1 MVVFRAMSRPILASL
16 RSRLLV
22 LVFFAGLPSLAL
34 ILRTGLVQRQHA
46 AGLVQDNTLRLAH
59 LVSLED
65 DQFLTRTRQFL
76 MTLAQVP
83 AVRNLDSSEC
93 NRLFLKLARQ
103 NPAYANIGAVNLD
116 GTVYCSAVP
125 VTNTVNV
132 ADRLYFKRVLETREF
147 SVGDYQTGRITGKAS
162 VNCGFP
168 VLDDEGNLQ
177 AVVFA
182 ALDLGWLS
190 KLAAQVDL
198 PPGAALMALDRNGK
212 ILVRYPDSGKS
223 VGQYLNEPFLMD
235 AITNQQEGTARSI
248 GPDGVERLYGFA
260 RLGQTQPVDVYVVV
274 GTPAHLAYREAN
286 RMMAH
291 NFIALGVVAVLALLA
306 AWWGGHFFILRS
318 VNELVATTHRLAQG
332 DLKARTHLEPEQG
345 EFGQLGHAFDEM
357 AVALEQRVA
366 ERQRAA
372 DALRALN
379 RDLEARVVARTAE
392 LSEKNEQMQ
401 SDLRMAREI
410 QFAFLPQQYPCFPR
424 SARSQDSAL
433 RFCHRYLP
441 TGDIGGD
448 FFDVLPLSDNEASV
462 FICDVMGHGVRAAL
476 VTAMLR
482 GLVEELAP
490 LAHDPGQFLA
500 EMNRAL
506 LATLR
511 QAETTLF
518 ASAFYLVADVA
529 RGEICFANAGH
540 PSPLRICRS
549 AASVESFRPGC
560 KPGPALGLFE
570 DSLYSTFRRPIA
582 ADDLVILYTDG
593 LYEVYDVDGHQYG
606 EERLLAALRR
616 RMRMPCAEL
625 FDELLKEIRAF
636 SQNAIFS
643 DDVCMVGMEV
653 TRTGPPS
660 PPAA

>member
-1 MVVFRAMSRPILASL
+1 MVAFGTMSRPILASL
-16 RSRLLV
+16 RSRLLL
-22 LVFFAGLPSLAL
+22 LVFLAGLPSLAL
-34 ILRTGLVQRQHA
+34 IVHSGLAQRQHA
-46 AGLVQDNTLRLAH
+46 ARLVQDNTMRLAH

-65 DQFLTRTRQFL
+65 EQFLTRTRQFL
-76 MTLAQVP
+76 MTVAQVP
-83 AVRNLDSSEC
+83 AVRNLDSPEC

-103 NPAYANIGAVNLD
+103 NPAYANIGAANLD

-125 VTNTVNV
+125 LSNTVNV
-132 ADRLYFKRVLETREF
+132 ADRSYFKRVVETREF

-168 VLDDEGNLQ
+168 VLDDDGNLQ

-182 ALDLGWLS
+182 ALDLGWLN
-190 KLAAQVDL
+190 KLAAEADL
-198 PPGAALMALDRNGK
+198 PPGATLTALDREGK
-212 ILVRYPDSGKS
+212 ILVRYPEAAKMI
-223 VGQYLNEPFLMD
+223 GQTLNEPALME
-235 AITNQQEGTARSI
+235 AITTQQEGTARSL
-248 GPDGVERLYGFA
+248 GSDGVERLYGFT
-260 RLGQTQPVDVYVVV
+260 RLGQSQPVDVYVAV

-286 RMMAH
+286 RMMEH
-291 NFIALGVVAVLALLA
+291 NFIALGVVATLALLA

-318 VNELVATTHRLAQG
+318 VNDLVATTHRLAQG
-332 DLKARTHLEPEQG
+332 DLKARTNLSTEQG

-357 AVALEQRVA
+357 AIALEQRVA

-410 QFAFLPQQYPCFPR
+410 QFAFLPQQYPVFPH
-424 SARSQDSAL
+424 SVRSQDSAL

-448 FFDVLPLSDNEASV
+448 FFDVLPLSDNEAGV
-462 FICDVMGHGVRAAL
+462 FVCDVMGHGVRAAL

-540 PSPLRICRS
+540 PSALQICRS
-549 AASVESFRPGC
+549 TSSVESFRPGC

-570 DSLYSTFRRPIA
+570 DSIYPTFRRSMA

-606 EERLLAALRR
+606 EDRLLAALRK

-625 FDELLKEIRAF
+625 FDELLKEIRAY

-653 TRTGPPS
+653 ARIGAAPQPPG
-660 PPAA
+660 